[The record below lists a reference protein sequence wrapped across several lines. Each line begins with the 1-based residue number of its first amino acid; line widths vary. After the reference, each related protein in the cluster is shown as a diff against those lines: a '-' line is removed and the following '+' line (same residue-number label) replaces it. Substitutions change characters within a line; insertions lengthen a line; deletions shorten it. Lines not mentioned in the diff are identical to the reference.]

1 MSRKDAEQ
9 FYAKLEQKDEK
20 LRQAVQ
26 TAVEQVL
33 NAAKQYH
40 NLNFTRAELHD
51 VVREKLGA
59 ANMKPSNEVGDAAGC
74 VAFSARP
81 GF

>member
-20 LRQAVQ
+20 LRQAVRK
-26 TAVEQVL
+26 AVQEVL
-33 NAAKQYH
+33 DAAKKDYK
-40 NLNFTRAELHD
+40 LDFTKAELHD
-51 VVREKLGA
+51 VVREKLNA
-59 ANMKPSNEVGDAAGC
+59 TKMPPSGQVDEPAC